1 MAAIKIICHGSM
13 ACIAA
18 KLTEPENIELFLP
31 GPVKKFCSLKEIS
44 VICVGIG
51 LKIKLDNLLIA

>member
-1 MAAIKIICHGSM
+1 M